1 MKKRKKSNPRN
12 PEDQRYIDFLESN
25 RADIVGLAKDGFND
39 MGAELQRLAKL
50 MKKKDEQ
57 HAADM
62 AFIRD
67 QLHKLQQ
74 TANVSQARE
83 KVFLSVKSVKTLWKA

>member
-39 MGAELQRLAKL
+39 MGAELKRLAKL

-74 TANVSQARE
+74 TANVSQASE
-83 KVFLSVKSVKTLWKA
+83 KIF